1 MSRYIARRLLTFL
14 PVLLIMSLL
23 VFLITELVPGD
34 IVAYMLGEGASGE
47 AREELRTAL
56 GLNRPLHERMLKW
69 YVNALQGDLGNS
81 FFLQTSVTK
90 AIVAR
95 LPVTYSLATFA
106 LLVAAVLGLTAGIA
120 ASLKPGGFFDV
131 GIMTLA
137 MLGLSI
143 PSFWLALNLI
153 FLFAVTLGWMPL
165 GGFVSPTE
173 NVGEYLKHL
182 LMPGVS
188 LGIGYTAMV
197 ARMTRASMLEVLGMD
212 YIRTAR
218 AKGLK
223 ERGVILGHALKNA
236 LIPIITMFGV
246 AAGGLLGGSA
256 ITETVFNMPG
266 VGRLV
271 VDGIIRRDYTVV
283 QGGVLIVSLTYLV
296 VNLIVDILYVWAN
309 PRIRYE

>member
-1 MSRYIARRLLTFL
+1 MTRYIARRLLAFI
-14 PVLLIMSLL
+14 PIILIMSVL

-34 IVAYMLGEGASGE
+34 PVAWMLGEGASGE
-47 AREELRTAL
+47 AREALRTAL
-56 GLNRPLHERMLKW
+56 GLNRPLPERMAKW
-69 YVNALQGDLGNS
+69 YLNALRGDLGNS
-81 FFLQTSVTK
+81 FFLQTSVTQ
-90 AIVAR
+90 AIATR

-106 LLVAAVLGLTAGIA
+106 LLVAGALGLTAGIA

-143 PSFWLALNLI
+143 PGFWMALNLI
-153 FLFAVTLGWMPL
+153 FLFAVNLGWMPL
-165 GGFVSPTE
+165 GGFVPPSE
-173 NVGEYLKHL
+173 GVGEYLKHL
-182 LMPGVS
+182 VMPGVS
-188 LGIGYTAMV
+188 LGIIYAAMI

-218 AKGLK
+218 AKGL
-223 ERGVILGHALKNA
+223 RQWAVIIGHALKNA

-271 VDGIIRRDYTVV
+271 VDAIIRRDYTVI
-283 QGGVLIVSLTYLV
+283 QGGILVVSMTYLV
-296 VNLIVDILYVWAN
+296 VNLVVDILYVWAN